1 MGDYLGGQVVRAGY
15 RTRRPLSRITLEA
28 DPHQQTALHAIGDVV
43 SDLHQI
49 AVGTG
54 HAAIAASL
62 GHNSL
67 PHNFR

>member
-1 MGDYLGGQVVRAGY
+1 VVRVSHPA
-15 RTRRPLSRITLEA
+15 PAKSHNLEA
-28 DPHQQTALHAIGDVV
+28 DPHQQTALHAIGDR
-43 SDLHQI
+43 QI
-49 AVGTG
+49 AVSTG